1 MLGSLIFSFRRFG
14 WGRRPGVTGQRP
26 LRPARGGVGL
36 IAV

>member
-14 WGRRPGVTGQRP
+14 WQAAGVTGQRP